1 MRHISIPAGWLEG
14 LVDLNTEKDSV
25 RERLAAYLTDVLSLG
40 FSGVR
45 IDAAKHIQPDD
56 LVAIFS
62 KLRRNLGGALP
73 EDFVAWL
80 EVLLGGEADL
90 LMCDPDS
97 GYNYG
102 SYLAD
107 GLAAA
112 GFDDADIEKI
122 KIWNSGYPKEPA
134 NGYCTITPS
143 RNAIQNDDADQQTD
157 GSTSRDM
164 GDQGCVLVEGCEE
177 ATHRAFEVQLFENP
191 NGASDNDVDYPI
203 RLVLSRCTPR
213 RNNSNDK
220 QRATKQTHSTD
231 FDSCAHAALASVC
244 LCRDIPL
251 PSYYWQGN
259 SYGLPDGRS
268 DCTRCAGD
276 DCDGCATTV
285 AWGAYDAASCGYD
298 DEYTR
303 PHRDLTVV
311 NAMRGWMGLDATS
324 YAELSLMSCTV

>member
-244 LCRDIPL
+244 LPRYSPPQLLLAGQLVRPAGRPLGLHSLRRRRLRRLRD
-251 PSYYWQGN
+251 
-259 SYGLPDGRS
+259 DGRMGS
-268 DCTRCAGD
+268 LRRRLVRLRRRVHAP
-276 DCDGCATTV
+276 AP
-285 AWGAYDAASCGYD
+285 
-298 DEYTR
+298 R
-303 PHRDLTVV
+303 PHRRQR
-311 NAMRGWMGLDATS
+311 NARLDGPRRDV
-324 YAELSLMSCTV
+324 LR